1 MAANPPG
8 YYDNE
13 TLFAL
18 EEALRDVW
26 QVLKVRAPY
35 PNWDPDPE
43 LKKALA
49 ERLMAL
55 ADSGVRDPHEL
66 SNRTLQSLLLGRPTE
81 WPPNAA
87 DGSKQKPRRGGT
99 GAPG

>member
-1 MAANPPG
+1 MASLNPPG
-8 YYDNE
+8 YYDDE

-18 EEALRDVW
+18 EKALRDVW
-26 QVLKVRAPY
+26 QVLKARAPY
-35 PNWDPDPE
+35 PKWDADPE

-66 SNRTLQSLLLGRPTE
+66 SNRILQSLLLGR
-81 WPPNAA
+81 
-87 DGSKQKPRRGGT
+87 SH
-99 GAPG
+99 